1 MTLLSHD
8 RYCDEILAQTGL
20 IRALVRDADLATD
33 VPTCPGWTL
42 DTLVRHIGGKLRTV
56 GTAVRTGEAVDR
68 PEEQVSDLN
77 GPAGDDPATL
87 DAWFAEGIDTYVE
100 AMRKAGPEGHAQVWG
115 IPWSTLLWV
124 RRGVHDVLIHRADA
138 TLAVGADYTVEPD
151 LAADAVDELLEL
163 FTGLQAMGV
172 VPALTELRGVGKNIR
187 LSATDTG
194 DEWFIHLGPEGFEW
208 RRGLGEAADVTLRG
222 SLTDVLLAFY
232 RRRPVSSGRV
242 EVLGNAALLGF
253 WLERV
258 SLV

>member
-8 RYCDEILAQTGL
+8 RYCDEILAQTAL
-20 IRALVRDADLATD
+20 IRALVGDADLGAD

-42 DTLVRHIGGKLRTV
+42 ATLIRHIGGNLRTV

-68 PEEQVSDLN
+68 PDEQVPDLA

-87 DAWFAEGIDTYVE
+87 DAWFAEGVAGYVE
-100 AMRKAGPEGHAQVWG
+100 AMRKAGPEDQAQVWG
-115 IPWSTLLWV
+115 IPWSSLLWV

-138 TLAVGADYTVEPD
+138 ALAVGADYTVAPE
-151 LAADAVDELLEL
+151 LATDAIDELLEL
-163 FTGLQAMGV
+163 FSGLQAMGA
-172 VPALTELRGVGKNIR
+172 VPALDDLRGIDKNIR
-187 LSATDTG
+187 LSATDADG
-194 DEWFIHLGPEGFEW
+194 EWFIHLGPDGFEW
-208 RRGLGEAADVTLRG
+208 RRGLGEADVTLRG
-222 SLTDVLLAFY
+222 PLTEVLLAFY

-242 EVLGNAALLGF
+242 EVLGNAALLGS